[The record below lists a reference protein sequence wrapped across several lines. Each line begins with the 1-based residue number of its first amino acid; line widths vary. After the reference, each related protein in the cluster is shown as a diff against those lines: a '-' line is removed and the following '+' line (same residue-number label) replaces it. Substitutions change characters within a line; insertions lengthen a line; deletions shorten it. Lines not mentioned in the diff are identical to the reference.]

1 MPTAHQSATS
11 YAPLRSGPPSQ
22 RYRVAP
28 SAFRGRGWEISNQG
42 EIRVASGR
50 QRLTESLRD
59 ALHREIKFACR
70 ASSSAR
76 AISAA
81 LSKGAYQNTLLTSAS
96 QMALLMRPSTLGR

>member
-59 ALHREIKFACR
+59 ALHREIKFAC